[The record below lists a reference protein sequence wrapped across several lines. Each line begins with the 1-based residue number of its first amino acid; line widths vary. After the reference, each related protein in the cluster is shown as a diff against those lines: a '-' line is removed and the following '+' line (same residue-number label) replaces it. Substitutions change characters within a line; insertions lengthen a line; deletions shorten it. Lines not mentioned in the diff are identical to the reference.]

1 MSMGRRQ
8 RGIRVLWRIC
18 WERDRWHPI
27 PKGAKR
33 RANKCWRAKLKEKLL
48 KEATPNETTREAID
62 EAERGEAATYNDA
75 KTLFPYLG
83 LDEED
88 AP

>member
-33 RANKCWRAKLKEKLL
+33 RANKCWRAKLKEELL
-48 KEATPNETTREAID
+48 KEATP
-62 EAERGEAATYNDA
+62 
-75 KTLFPYLG
+75 
-83 LDEED
+83 
-88 AP
+88 